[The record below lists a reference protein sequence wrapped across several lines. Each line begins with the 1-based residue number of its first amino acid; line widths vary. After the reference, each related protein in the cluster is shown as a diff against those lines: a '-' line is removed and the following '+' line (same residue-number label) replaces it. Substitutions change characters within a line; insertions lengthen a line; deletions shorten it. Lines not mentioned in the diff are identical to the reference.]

1 MNETSVIDPLVDR
14 LRTLLGLP
22 PHAGEAVLAREV
34 AAAPSPSP
42 EAESSTTEGEP
53 VVDEPPPPERSAFE
67 QLVDRVA
74 LAGLSLQTFEAP
86 LDVALQGVRRGRPMA
101 TVGHDGSLCLLLE
114 RLGPRVR
121 VEDERGQREW
131 LGAPQLAARLGLT
144 SVHSEHTW
152 LAVDSPPEA
161 SSVELHAEA
170 SPWRVAYDLVREDRS
185 DLLAIAVYATG
196 VGLLSL
202 VLPLTVQ
209 VLVNTVAFGT
219 VVQPIVLLTLF
230 LAAGL
235 VFSAVLQATQAFM
248 VEVIQRRLVVRVVSR
263 LSERLRRVSADAF
276 QAHRGSELMNR
287 FFDVFVA
294 QKAIA
299 SLALGGIEAV
309 LAVVAGLVLLAVYHP
324 LLLGFGGLIV
334 AGLFVVLRLMGRGA
348 TYTAIYESKAKYA
361 IAAWLEDM
369 AVQRNLLKLGG
380 GGEFAQRRLDAL
392 AAAWLGAR
400 DAHFRIVFRQYI
412 GTLGLQVMASATL
425 LGLGGW
431 LVVQRELSVGQ
442 LVAAELVVNL
452 VVVSLSKLGGK
463 LETAYDLVAA
473 ADKLHLLLDLPLE
486 REGGSPPARARG
498 AAKVELRRVS
508 TPGGELRDLSLVLEP
523 GQRLVVR
530 GGAERTRAL
539 VDLLF
544 GLRVQASGVVRLD
557 GDDVRDLS
565 LQGLRSRVLLVAE
578 PEVLPASVSE
588 NVAAVG
594 RALTPRDVWG
604 ILERVGLSERV
615 EMLPEGL
622 QTVLGE
628 GGAPLTREEAQRLVI
643 ARALAAHPALLVLD
657 GALDGLPR
665 RLQRTVLASIARN
678 VTLLVVTRT
687 DDLDAY
693 VDAHIELPEEYS

>member
-1 MNETSVIDPLVDR
+1 MNEIAVIDPLVDR

-22 PHAGEAVLAREV
+22 PHAGEDLLSRPVV
-34 AAAPSPSP
+34 SDPTP
-42 EAESSTTEGEP
+42 EAAEGSNEDGL
-53 VVDEPPPPERSAFE
+53 DEEPPPERTAFE
-67 QLVDRVA
+67 RLMDR
-74 LAGLSLQTFEAP
+74 LARGGVVLQPFEAP
-86 LDVALQGVRRGRPMA
+86 LDVALQGVRGGRPVLS
-101 TVGHDGSLCLLLE
+101 VGRDGALCLLLE
-114 RLGPRVR
+114 RLGSRVC
-121 VEDERGQREW
+121 VEDEHGQREW
-131 LGAPQLAARLGLT
+131 LKPPQLAARLGL
-144 SVHSEHTW
+144 VGVQSEHTW
-152 LAVDSPPEA
+152 LAVDSPRSLPL
-161 SSVELHAEA
+161 ELHDDE
-170 SPWRVAYDLVREDRS
+170 SPWRLAYDLVRADRA

-219 VVQPIVLLTLF
+219 LVQPIVLLTLL
-230 LAAGL
+230 LAVGL
-235 VFSAVLQATQAFM
+235 VFAAVLQGTQAFM
-248 VEVIQRRLVVRVVSR
+248 VEIIQRRLVVRVVSQ

-324 LLLGFGGLIV
+324 VLLGFGGLIV
-334 AGLFVVLRLMGRGA
+334 AGLFVVLRVMGRGA
-348 TYTAIYESKAKYA
+348 TRTAIRESKAKYA
-361 IAAWLEDM
+361 VAAWLEDM

-380 GGEFAQRRLDAL
+380 GGDFAQRRLDGL

-400 DAHFRIVFRQYI
+400 DAHFRIVFRQYL
-412 GTLGLQVMASATL
+412 GTLGLQVLASASL

-473 ADKLHLLLDLPLE
+473 ADKLHVLLDLPLE
-486 REGGSPPARARG
+486 REGGSLPARVRG
-498 AAKVELRRVS
+498 PAKVELRHVS
-508 TPGGELRDLSLVLEP
+508 TPDAELRDVSLVIEP
-523 GQRLVVR
+523 GQRVVAR

-539 VDLLF
+539 VELLF
-544 GLRVQASGVVRLD
+544 GLRAQGSGVIRLD
-557 GDDVRDLS
+557 GDDLRDLS
-565 LQGLRSRVLLVAE
+565 LRALRSRVLLVAE
-578 PEVLPASVSE
+578 PEVLPTSVSE
-588 NVAAVG
+588 NVSAVG

-604 ILERVGLSERV
+604 VLERVGLSERI
-615 EMLPEGL
+615 EALPDGL

-628 GGAPLTREEAQRLVI
+628 GGAPLTRDEAQRLVI
-643 ARALAAHPALLVLD
+643 ARALAARPGLLVLD
-657 GALDGLPR
+657 GALDGLSR
-665 RLQRTVLASIARN
+665 QARQTVLGAIERD
-678 VTLLVVTRT
+678 VTLLVVTCT
-687 DDLDAY
+687 DDLDAHM
-693 VDAHIELPEEYS
+693 DAHIELPEEDS